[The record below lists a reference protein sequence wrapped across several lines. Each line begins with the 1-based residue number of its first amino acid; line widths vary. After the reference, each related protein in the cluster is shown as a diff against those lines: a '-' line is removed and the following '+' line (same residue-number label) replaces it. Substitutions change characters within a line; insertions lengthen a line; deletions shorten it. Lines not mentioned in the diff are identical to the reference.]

1 MADTYRFMSHEG
13 STTLPSTRMA
23 VVSVDLRGRI
33 AVVTGAGSGLGAA
46 MSRRFA
52 EAGMAVAALDID
64 EPAAAIDGGGAGERV
79 RRTGH
84 WPCGSTSATRG
95 SLAAAAD
102 AVDVGLGGC
111 HVLCANVG
119 VQQFGALDR
128 LTHDDWRWVLDVN
141 VLGMVSTVSTF
152 LPLIRQ
158 STGSRHILLTSS
170 SRRALP
176 GVRLGAYTT
185 SKFAV
190 MGYGETLRMELEPE
204 GIGVS
209 LLFPAGMMT
218 RHLESSAIARPA
230 ERGPSVTLPDDIEA
244 MMASRDMTQDSHSV
258 VTAEVAVRNLLAELA
273 TNPPYIVTHGS
284 YRAQYHSRLA
294 AIEAAFDRMGRS

>member
-1 MADTYRFMSHEG
+1 MHRRRQPEEN
-13 STTLPSTRMA
+13 A
-23 VVSVDLRGRI
+23 VPDESACVAGAERPFSGQ
-33 AVVTGAGSGLGAA
+33 VVVITGAGSGLGRA
-46 MSRRFA
+46 MAMEFFW
-52 EAGMAVAALDID
+52 AGACVAALDLD
-64 EPAAAIDGGGAGERV
+64 SGGAEQTAAAITQSGGA
-79 RRTGH
+79 
-84 WPCGSTSATRG
+84 
-95 SLAAAAD
+95 AAHFT
-102 AVDVGLGGC
+102 VDVADPGALSGAARAVQERFGGC

-128 LTHDDWRWVLDVN
+128 LTYDDWRWVLDVN
-141 VLGMVSTVSTF
+141 VLGMVNTVSTF

-158 STGSRHILLTSS
+158 STGSRHIMLTSS
-170 SRRALP
+170 SGVHSP

-190 MGYGETLRMELEPE
+190 MGYGETLRMELDPE
-204 GIGVS
+204 DIGVS
-209 LLFPAGMMT
+209 VLFPAGMMT

-244 MMASRDMTQDSHSV
+244 MMASRDMTQDSRSV

-284 YRAQYHSRLA
+284 YLDDLQQRHADLVSAYERGQQSLP
-294 AIEAAFDRMGRS
+294 D